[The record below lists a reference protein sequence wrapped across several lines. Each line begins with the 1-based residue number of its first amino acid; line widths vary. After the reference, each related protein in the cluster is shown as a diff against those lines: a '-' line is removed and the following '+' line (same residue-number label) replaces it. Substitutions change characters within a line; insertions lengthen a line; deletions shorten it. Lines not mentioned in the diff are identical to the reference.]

1 MRLLALLMLLGLLA
15 ACAPAVKQMTGP
27 PAQPQQVVKPLVF
40 ELLPGNTSLGKFNPP
55 GAGAVIDLTI
65 GARVRNPNDFPVTL
79 KGVNYQLLFGKL
91 LAATGKYSQ
100 KVFLDPGKSA
110 LVSLD
115 VRVNLKDQPDL
126 VRQVAAA
133 FTGQMLPFSL
143 KGTVQ
148 LATLGYA
155 PSYGPT
161 VLLSGETHAREVWAP
176 PQLTYEQQ
184 ESEVFLLEPGVPVV
198 RVVAQATNPG
208 DIGYFLYGNNLLL
221 KLAGQP
227 LAYADLSP
235 VPIPA
240 RSSGRLQILFYPDVS
255 HLDAKTAQALK
266 AALAGIPMS
275 LDISGELKLDV
286 LGVATF
292 KVPAEWKLAGFVE
305 AKSGQ

>member
-1 MRLLALLMLLGLLA
+1 MRLYALLMLLCLLA
-15 ACAPAVKQMTGP
+15 ACAPAAKQAAKP

-65 GARVRNPNDFPVTL
+65 GAKVRNPNDFPVAL
-79 KGVNYQLLFGKL
+79 KEVSYQLLFGKL
-91 LAATGKYSQ
+91 LAAKGQFAQ
-100 KVFLDPGKSA
+100 KVSLEPGKSA
-110 LVSLD
+110 LISFD
-115 VRVNLKDQPDL
+115 VRVDLKDKPDL

-133 FTGQMLPFSL
+133 FTGQTLPFSL
-143 KGTVQ
+143 EGTVQ
-148 LATLGYA
+148 LATLGYT
-155 PSYGPT
+155 PSYGPA
-161 VLLSGETHAREVWAP
+161 VLLAGETHAREVWAP
-176 PQLTYEQQ
+176 PQLTYEQKQ
-184 ESEVFLLEPGVPVV
+184 SEVFLLEPGVPVV

-208 DIGYFLYGNNLLL
+208 AIGYFLYGNNLLL

-240 RSSGRLQILFYPDVS
+240 HSGSRLEILFYPDVNR
-255 HLDAKTAQALK
+255 LDDATAQALK

-305 AKSGQ
+305 AKKP